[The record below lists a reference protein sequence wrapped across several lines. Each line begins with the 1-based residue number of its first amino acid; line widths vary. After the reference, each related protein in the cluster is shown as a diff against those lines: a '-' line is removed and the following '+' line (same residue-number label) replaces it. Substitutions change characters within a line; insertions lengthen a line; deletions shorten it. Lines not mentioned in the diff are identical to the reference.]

1 MYLLLRDT
9 KLLLRDITYKLYI
22 KTMYLLLRVV
32 KLHSQVYLPLRD
44 AKLLLRDSINKLYIN
59 IVYLLLR
66 DAKLKGFHLQV
77 KNKHLLL
84 VDANLLPADSILPIA
99 ILRFLLPYALIIE
112 RFLIF

>member
-84 VDANLLPADSILPIA
+84 VDANLLLADSILPMA
-99 ILRFLLPYALIIE
+99 ILRFLLPYALFIE